1 VTAPTLPSTPR
12 TGERTAERR
21 VTLALVLDVIAITV
35 FVAAGRRTHDQE
47 PGLLGVFTTAAPFLI
62 ALAIGWLAARA
73 WRHPFAI
80 VTGVIIWVATIAI
93 GMPLRNLVF
102 DRGTATSFVLV
113 ATGFTFATLVGWRL
127 VAMLLDRARR
137 ARRDT

>member
-1 VTAPTLPSTPR
+1 VTAPSLPSVR
-12 TGERTAERR
+12 QTGERTAERR
-21 VTLALVLDVIAITV
+21 ITVALVLDVIAITV

-62 ALAIGWLAARA
+62 ALAIGWIVSRA
-73 WRHPFAI
+73 WRRPFAV
-80 VTGVIIWVATIAI
+80 VTGVIVWVATIAI

-127 VAMLLDRARR
+127 VALFLERSRR
-137 ARRDT
+137 ARGAS

>member
-1 VTAPTLPSTPR
+1 MTAPTAPSTPR
-12 TGERTAERR
+12 VTGPTAERR
-21 VTLALVLDVIAITV
+21 VTVAAVLDVVAITV

-62 ALAIGWLAARA
+62 ALVMGWIAARA
-73 WRHPFAI
+73 WRRPFAL
-80 VTGVIIWVATIAI
+80 VTGVIVWIATIVV

-127 VAMLLDRARR
+127 VALGVDRARH
-137 ARRDT
+137 RRTAS